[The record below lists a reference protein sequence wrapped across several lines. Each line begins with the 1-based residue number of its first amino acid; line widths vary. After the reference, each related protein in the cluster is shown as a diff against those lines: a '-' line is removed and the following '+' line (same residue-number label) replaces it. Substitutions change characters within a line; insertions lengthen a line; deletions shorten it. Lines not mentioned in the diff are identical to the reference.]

1 MILKVLQS
9 AGHGMEMYEGNESRK
24 LEVRPGVSGY
34 NQAYFRN
41 TIPWK
46 DRIKNDI
53 YYIDNLTMW
62 MDIKVFFKTVVSV
75 LKREDIFV
83 EQNSA
88 NKNSEKPNV

>member
-1 MILKVLQS
+1 
-9 AGHGMEMYEGNESRK
+9 MEMYEGNESRK